1 MSNSFKVQTD
11 CLHFYLNF
19 PFDIYNMP
27 QNLLIV
33 LFFLYGRED
42 GEENLKSEI
51 SVQKKF
57 PTTSSKVYIVSI
69 NITSMECWRHN
80 CKLSFF
86 VISKRLSKGE
96 GELIEVDAIK
106 WFSLQ
111 CSAQLLYVI
120 PWCTA
125 SIFTLYVRP
134 VLLHTVLFEQRPIF
148 LWSTMTFWLLTLCLL
163 LDVIK

>member
-1 MSNSFKVQTD
+1 MTFTICLRICLSSYSFCTGGKMEKR
-11 CLHFYLNF
+11 
-19 PFDIYNMP
+19 IW
-27 QNLLIV
+27 
-33 LFFLYGRED
+33 
-42 GEENLKSEI
+42 NLKFQFRKSW
-51 SVQKKF
+51 SVSNLDF

>member
-1 MSNSFKVQTD
+1 
-11 CLHFYLNF
+11 
-19 PFDIYNMP
+19 MP

-96 GELIEVDAIK
+96 GELIV
-106 WFSLQ
+106 Q

-120 PWCTA
+120 PWCAA

-148 LWSTMTFWLLTLCLL
+148 LWSTMTFWLLTMWLL
-163 LDVIK
+163 LDVIT